1 MTLPAVRSYRA
12 PDRTDQEAPAA
23 ASAQHVRK
31 SRYRIGLKLLAAL
44 ALLLVLMIFSGSK
57 VDFVYQGF

>member
-1 MTLPAVRSYRA
+1 MTLPALRSYGTA
-12 PDRTDQEAPAA
+12 ARTGQEASAA
-23 ASAQHVRK
+23 ASVPRV
-31 SRYRIGLKLLAAL
+31 YRIGLKLLAAL